1 MDIKTKDLEKMN
13 EEEKK
18 NGESLETIENFILIG
33 SIVGSIPI
41 AFFIQDTKVMYYLN
55 LLFGA

>member
-1 MDIKTKDLEKMN
+1 MDMKTKDLEKIN

-18 NGESLETIENFILIG
+18 NGESIEPIENFILIG
-33 SIVGSIPI
+33 SIAVSIPI
-41 AFFIQDTKVMYYLN
+41 AFFIQNTKVMYYLN